1 MKSRYLLG
9 AGAALAVAFGCA
21 EANAQ
26 FAWLG
31 GPIPWPSMSD
41 RRAGGPAFRTRRT
54 RSRRRPSG
62 STADLDLPVP
72 TGLLSTSFNGSARY
86 NSGFNAGGRL
96 GCSIGPWRLEEE
108 YSYRH
113 NGLSSFG
120 AFFGPNINSAFTGDR
135 TTHSI
140 MTNFIYDFDRLG
152 WPVTP
157 HIGFGI
163 GAVDNVDSVSLNPV
177 TLNGLGLTTVSGPG
191 GVLGRIGT
199 GTPFP
204 NPVLGGTFLK
214 GSHWNFG
221 YQAIAGFRYDINP
234 LLAFDVDYRY
244 LATTEPT
251 FTNKGVAPFPPFGF
265 PPRTTKYTSGYN
277 TQNIVASLTMKFG
290 APPPAPPPPAPPAP
304 PPPPTHQVYLVFFDW
319 DKYNIT
325 PEGQQIIQLAANQYR
340 SGGRVT
346 LQVTGYTD
354 TIGIGRLQ
362 PAALR
367 AARQRRRRRART
379 ARRPAQRHGGRRP
392 RHERP
397 ARSDASRRTRAAEP
411 PRRDRLPVKEV
422 FSLASRGSRRDPR
435 QPPRMIRGGFPL

>member
-31 GPIPWPSMSD
+31 GPYPTVFYVGPE
-41 RRAGGPAFRTRRT
+41 GGWTSLANQKDTITTTPFRV
-54 RSRRRPSG
+54 
-62 STADLDLPVP
+62 D
-72 TGLLSTSFNGSARY
+72 TGPNPPPPGPFFSNFNGSARY

-96 GCSIGPWRLEEE
+96 GIQYGPLRVEEE

-120 AFFGPNINSAFTGDR
+120 GFFNPGGTNAFQGQRNTNA
-135 TTHSI
+135 I
-140 MTNFIYDFDRLG
+140 MTNFIYDFTIG

-163 GAVDNVDSVSLNPV
+163 GALENVDSISLNPV

-191 GVLGRIGT
+191 GVIGRIGA

-204 NPVLGGTFLK
+204 NPTLGGTFLK
-214 GSHWNFG
+214 GSQWNFG

-234 LLAFDVDYRY
+234 LLAFDLDYRY
-244 LATTEPT
+244 LASTSPT
-251 FTNKGVAPFPPFGF
+251 FSPNKGVAPFPPFGF
-265 PPRTTKYTSGYN
+265 GGNFVKYTSGYN

-325 PEGQQIIQLAANQYR
+325 PEGQQIIQLAANQYH
-340 SGGRVT
+340 SGGHVT

-354 TIGIGRLQ
+354 TSGSRGYNQRLSERRANAVA
-362 PAALR
+362 AAL
-367 AARQRRRRRART
+367 
-379 ARRPAQRHGGRRP
+379 
-392 RHERP
+392 ERLGVP
-397 ARSDASRRTRAAEP
+397 RSDMVVAGRGQNDLRVPTPDGVREPQNRRVEI
-411 PRRDRLPVKEV
+411 V
-422 FSLASRGSRRDPR
+422 FP
-435 QPPRMIRGGFPL
+435 